1 MSEPDPQLQSELLAL
16 CDTLL
21 DGELSAE
28 QHARLESLVLSD
40 AALRRLYVEYLQ
52 EHASLRLRSG
62 QLGEVPLEA
71 IRQPFA
77 PTLPPPWWRS
87 PGWLKAAAALLL
99 ATGAALWLRTPEPV
113 PHVAILAEAKG
124 TRWESSSQPTEPGS
138 KIAPG
143 RMRLA
148 EGIAKL
154 VFLSGAELTLEGP
167 ADLELIHPKLC
178 RLHAGTLMAHVPPA
192 GRGFT
197 VKTAHAELIDHGT
210 DFGIRAGEDGNAS
223 VRVLKGEVELRHQ
236 QGGNPLRL
244 LDDETAAVSA
254 QSLARLDSAG
264 GELSLPTSKAGSGGE
279 RAFTHEITTAT
290 GQGAA
295 AYVFSPGSIAHFS
308 QELLLVKNLHNSAA
322 YKRKALLR
330 FDLTQL
336 PNQSIEAAR
345 LTLHFAPTGF
355 GFTSLGGDTEFA
367 VYGVTSDAQDPWDP
381 QTVKWNTAPAY
392 SPDAGG
398 VDESYATK
406 LATFK
411 LPRGVV
417 HGAFSVED
425 PRLTHFLKTDA
436 NRQASLVVVSET
448 VQKNGQGVV
457 YGFAGNQHP
466 TLSPPT
472 LRLKL
477 TP

>member
-1 MSEPDPQLQSELLAL
+1 MSEPDSPLQSELLAL

-28 QHARLESLVLSD
+28 QQARLETLVLSD
-40 AALRRLYVEYLQ
+40 AALRRLYVEYLH
-52 EHASLRLRSG
+52 ENATLRLRSG
-62 QLGEVPLEA
+62 QLGEVSLESV
-71 IRQPFA
+71 RQPFA
-77 PTLPPPWWRS
+77 PAPTSRPWWRH

-99 ATGAALWLRTPEPV
+99 ASGAALWLGARAPA
-113 PHVAILAEAKG
+113 HVAILAEAKG
-124 TRWESSSQPTEPGS
+124 TRWENSSQPTEPGS

-154 VFLSGAELTLEGP
+154 VFRSGAELTLEGP

-197 VKTAHAELIDHGT
+197 VQTAYAELIDHGT
-210 DFGIRAGEDGNAS
+210 EFGIRAGEDGSAS
-223 VRVLKGEVELRHQ
+223 VRVLKGEVELRHR
-236 QGGNPLRL
+236 QGGRHLRL
-244 LDDETAAVSA
+244 LDDQTAAVSA
-254 QSLARLDSAG
+254 QSLARIDSVG
-264 GELSLPTSKAGSGGE
+264 GELALPRLKTGSPGE
-279 RAFTHEITTAT
+279 WTFTHELTTAT

-295 AYVFSPGSIAHFS
+295 ASVFSPGTLDHFS
-308 QELLLVKNLHNSAA
+308 KELLLVKNMRNSQA
-322 YKRKALLR
+322 YHRKALLR
-330 FDLTQL
+330 FDLTPL
-336 PNQSIEAAR
+336 ASHAIEAAR

-355 GFTSLGGDTEFA
+355 GFTSLGGETEFA
-367 VYGVTSDAQDPWDP
+367 IYGVTSDPQDPWDP
-381 QTVKWNTAPAY
+381 RAVQWNTAPAY
-392 SPDAGG
+392 SPDAGR
-398 VDESYATK
+398 VDESHAAK
-406 LATFK
+406 LATFT

-417 HGAFSVED
+417 QGAFSVED
-425 PRLTHFLKTDA
+425 PRLTDFLKTDS
-436 NRQASLVVVSET
+436 NRHASLVIVSET
-448 VQKNGQGVV
+448 AKKNGQSVV
-457 YGFAGNQHP
+457 YGFAGNHHP